1 MCWSLCSQDSSC
13 QLPKGGMEVTFKEF
27 KITYREAGRKTA
39 VNIQMNSNSDHY
51 GHQVCH
57 ILIYFGI
64 PAPDIFSSVAQSCP
78 TLCEPMDCSTPGLP
92 VHHQLTEFTQT
103 HIH

>member
-51 GHQVCH
+51 GHQGCH
-57 ILIYFGI
+57 ILIYFWI

-78 TLCEPMDCSTPGLP
+78 ALCELMDCSMPGLL

-103 HIH
+103 HVH